1 MSRISK
7 PFALR
12 LVLIAL
18 APGILFAAQNTP
30 GAAPALPLAS
40 RVKTLNTIFSD
51 AWEDHL
57 KHNPEFASSIGDNRY
72 NDQLSDFS
80 VQAYN
85 DSLARDRAFLT
96 RLAEVDTTGM
106 SDQEQLSKELMVR
119 AADRRSAGSQVQA
132 LGVAG

>member
-1 MSRISK
+1 LLRVPN

-30 GAAPALPLAS
+30 SATQPLSS
-40 RVKTLNTIFSD
+40 RVRTLNTIFSD
-51 AWEDHL
+51 AWEDRL

-80 VQAYN
+80 V
-85 DSLARDRAFLT
+85 
-96 RLAEVDTTGM
+96 
-106 SDQEQLSKELMVR
+106 
-119 AADRRSAGSQVQA
+119 
-132 LGVAG
+132 